1 MEPADRAGFFADP
14 ATLDPEAY
22 VEVEY
27 TCECV
32 GEPETAAAHLASEQS
47 TAQWQRPGKHE
58 DLRPEFAAR
67 VVSLTVSETRASL
80 SIPVPEAPE
89 GPVHACRIR
98 IAHPH
103 ANFGPSL
110 PNLLSAVAGEGVFF
124 VPGIPLIRL
133 ESIRFPAEY
142 LAHFAGPR
150 FGVAGLREWFAIHDR
165 PFFFGVVKPNLGLS
179 PADFGELA
187 EEAWRGGLDIAKD
200 DEMLVDPPSSPL
212 AERTRRLG
220 AMRRH
225 LEAELGVRKGYLAN
239 ITGEVAGL
247 AARHD
252 TAVDHGANAVMVNA
266 LPVGLSAVRQLRD
279 HARVPLVAHFPLIAA
294 SSRLRYY
301 GIHPRVWTQLQ
312 RLVGFDVIIM
322 PGFGPR
328 MMTPHDEVHAC
339 LEACREPLPGIA
351 PSLPVP
357 GGSDWAGTLAGV
369 YRQIGS
375 VDFGFVPGRG
385 IFSHPAGPAAGARSI
400 RAAWTAIAAGIPL
413 ADYARHHSDLAAA
426 IEAFG

>member
-1 MEPADRAGFFADP
+1 
-14 ATLDPEAY
+14 
-22 VEVEY
+22 
-27 TCECV
+27 
-32 GEPETAAAHLASEQS
+32 
-47 TAQWQRPGKHE
+47 
-58 DLRPEFAAR
+58 
-67 VVSLTVSETRASL
+67 
-80 SIPVPEAPE
+80 
-89 GPVHACRIR
+89 
-98 IAHPH
+98 
-103 ANFGPSL
+103 
-110 PNLLSAVAGEGVFF
+110 
-124 VPGIPLIRL
+124 
-133 ESIRFPAEY
+133 
-142 LAHFAGPR
+142 
-150 FGVAGLREWFAIHDR
+150 
-165 PFFFGVVKPNLGLS
+165 
-179 PADFGELA
+179 
-187 EEAWRGGLDIAKD
+187 
-200 DEMLVDPPSSPL
+200 
-212 AERTRRLG
+212 
-220 AMRRH
+220 MRRH

-375 VDFGFVPGRG
+375 FDFGFVPGRG